1 MSKKNIINF
10 QSVDSIQLY
19 LHSGNADTYINGSKK
34 SSLVFFFEDPI
45 TVDKKVVSKCIS
57 VVNAQFPVSWYL
69 INETNNAI
77 RINGTYYYIPYG
89 NYNVTNFVQQ
99 CISTFGSNFNV
110 SYNSI
115 TNKFTFTN
123 SVADFT
129 FSDNESNSIFKILG
143 FQSGNSYTSTSK
155 SLAAPYSCDFGGL
168 LKLEIKSNT
177 FTLKNCN
184 SHNKGRSRTIC
195 SVPINSNQNGV
206 IMYNNF
212 TLYKSIIKNS
222 VITDINI
229 DIHDEFKN
237 FIDFNNHDWSL
248 TLQIDMFL
256 ENVEDL
262 DTLND
267 VYEYFRSE
275 N

>member
-1 MSKKNIINF
+1 M
-10 QSVDSIQLY
+10 
-19 LHSGNADTYINGSKK
+19 SGNKVYNIFINSANRGEQDKVYDFDLCFDTDEINVKPNEGVNVS
-34 SSLVFFFEDPI
+34 
-45 TVDKKVVSKCIS
+45 VVSFS
-57 VVNAQFPVSWYL
+57 MMNSMYNVNQYTKNNTFILRNKTASTNTT
-69 INETNNAI
+69 IN
-77 RINGTYYYIPYG
+77 IPYG

-123 SVADFT
+123 STDFT
-129 FSDNESNSIFKILG
+129 FTDNESNSIFKILG
-143 FQSGNSYTSTSK
+143 FQSGNSYTSTNK
-155 SLAAPYSCDFGGL
+155 SLPAPYSCDFGGL

-184 SHNKGRSRTIC
+184 SYNKGRSRTIC
-195 SVPINSNQNGV
+195 SVPINANQNGV